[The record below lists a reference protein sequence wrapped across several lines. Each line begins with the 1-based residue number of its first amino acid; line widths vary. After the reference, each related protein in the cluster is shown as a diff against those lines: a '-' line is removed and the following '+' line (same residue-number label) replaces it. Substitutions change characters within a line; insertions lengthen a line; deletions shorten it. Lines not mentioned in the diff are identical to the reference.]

1 MVYLIYLDITT
12 ANPTSKKI
20 KKEIKNKP
28 TEGNCCII
36 LKYRS
41 NDFLLKKKS
50 NQTTH
55 YITTQQKSF

>member
-20 KKEIKNKP
+20 KKKIKNKP

-41 NDFLLKKKS
+41 NDFLLKKKA
-50 NQTTH
+50 
-55 YITTQQKSF
+55 IRPPII